1 MRVLALTI
9 QWPICIWTIAIPVE
23 SYHFLS
29 CKIIGNL
36 CPYNPCI
43 PETIIYIQYATLTC
57 QLSSTEPKIEQLV
70 RGGGGGLVGLFVL
83 WKRGGLGSKW
93 GIGTK
98 AAAKTPINTLIA
110 AWQEQAVPAKDTLGH
125 WRSGW
130 GWKFPTGR
138 HTVRLL
144 SPGIILRNS
153 KVK

>member
-23 SYHFLS
+23 SYNFLS

-70 RGGGGGLVGLFVL
+70 RGGGDLLACLCYERGEDWGAN
-83 WKRGGLGSKW
+83 GGLGPKQQP
-93 GIGTK
+93 K
-98 AAAKTPINTLIA
+98 HLLI
-110 AWQEQAVPAKDTLGH
+110 H
-125 WRSGW
+125 
-130 GWKFPTGR
+130 
-138 HTVRLL
+138 
-144 SPGIILRNS
+144 
-153 KVK
+153 